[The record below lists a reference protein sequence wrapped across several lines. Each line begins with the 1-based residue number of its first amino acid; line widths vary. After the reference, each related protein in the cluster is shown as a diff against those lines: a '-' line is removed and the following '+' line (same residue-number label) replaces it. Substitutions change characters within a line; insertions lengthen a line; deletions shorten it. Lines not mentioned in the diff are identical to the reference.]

1 MENNPQTPAPEHA
14 RPTGRFEALDM
25 RAEQKALDDMFMGE
39 ALAEARRAAGL
50 GEVPIGAVVVHRPFD
65 RATRRFTAEPRIIAR
80 ACNLRETT
88 KDPAGHA
95 EFLAMREAARVL
107 DAWRL
112 ADCTI
117 YVTLEPCIMC
127 AGLMHQARVARCVYG
142 APDQKA
148 GALGTLYAI
157 NRDERLNHRFEVAAG
172 VRREE
177 CVALLRAFFSERRKK
192 K

>member
-1 MENNPQTPAPEHA
+1 MEHEDYM
-14 RPTGRFEALDM
+14 REALSLA
-25 RAEQKALDDMFMGE
+25 RE
-39 ALAEARRAAGL
+39 AAQE
-50 GEVPIGAVVVHRPFD
+50 GEVPVGCVIVKDGEIIGRG
-65 RATRRFTAEPRIIAR
+65 RNRREELQRTSS
-80 ACNLRETT
+80 
-88 KDPAGHA
+88 HA
-95 EFLAMREAARVL
+95 EMEAIAQANERL
-107 DAWRL
+107 RSWRL
-112 ADCTI
+112 DGCTL